1 MSPFSAEG
9 LQAATGCRLE
19 MMSLSYNDIT
29 GRGGYRVQRSRG
41 KQHGGGGRKHVQTH
55 NRNTHLFRAVLRVL
69 DCVWGTSSDRLSSVC
84 THAHKHMNKAG
95 AESCTSISCVFNS
108 SAAAVMSLLCDETS
122 LCRDGPFV
130 LSRSPQTDAGSD
142 FFTHVLPQTIKHL
155 HDRWCK

>member
-1 MSPFSAEG
+1 MTSLDGEG
-9 LQAATGCRLE
+9 IE
-19 MMSLSYNDIT
+19 F
-29 GRGGYRVQRSRG
+29 RG
-41 KQHGGGGRKHVQTH
+41 HGVNSTVEEGGNMHLQTH

-108 SAAAVMSLLCDETS
+108 SAAAAVMSLLCDETS
-122 LCRDGPFV
+122 LCRNVPFV

-142 FFTHVLPQTIKHL
+142 FFAHVLPRTIKHL
-155 HDRWCK
+155 HDRCYVNKTRLNIGQVTWGQCILIPSQ

>member
-55 NRNTHLFRAVLRVL
+55 NRNTHR
-69 DCVWGTSSDRLSSVC
+69 S

-142 FFTHVLPQTIKHL
+142 FFTHVLPRTIKHL
-155 HDRWCK
+155 HDR